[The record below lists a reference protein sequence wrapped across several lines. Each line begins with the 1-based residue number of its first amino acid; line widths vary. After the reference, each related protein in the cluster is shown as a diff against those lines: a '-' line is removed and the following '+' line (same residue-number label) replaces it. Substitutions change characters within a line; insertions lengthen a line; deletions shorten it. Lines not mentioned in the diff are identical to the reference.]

1 MFNRIK
7 RTRRYDSP
15 WCKVT
20 PMAFESNFC
29 ATVRFQIEVKDLE
42 NINAGD
48 EEATAGEYFEDII
61 S

>member
-15 WCKVT
+15 WSKVT
-20 PMAFESNFC
+20 PMVLESNFC
-29 ATVRFQIEVKDLE
+29 ATVRFQIEVQDLE
-42 NINAGD
+42 NVNARED
-48 EEATAGEYFEDII
+48 TAGEYFEDII

>member
-1 MFNRIK
+1 M
-7 RTRRYDSP
+7 
-15 WCKVT
+15 VT
-20 PMAFESNFC
+20 PMVLESNFC